1 MSSTESSAVTP
12 AKRGLIAVALL
23 ALFAAAFTLFTQHNR
38 HPFFY
43 HPDEYGKARQIVD
56 GTRSFNFNHP
66 LLLLNVAKP
75 LKKFWGKGADDTK
88 PVKLQ
93 KATEA
98 GRTASAIFAALTVVA
113 LAFAGYLLAGPGG
126 AIGVAAVV
134 MFHPML
140 FEHAH
145 IFKEDTAL
153 TMGLALTVMAS
164 AFFWKMPAC
173 GRRAALLGFAVA
185 LAVSGKY
192 VGLTALALALP
203 VVVFAPGEKRGRRIG
218 IFAAAFAAAFALCNY
233 QVFTHVGL

>member
-1 MSSTESSAVTP
+1 MSSTESSAASP

-23 ALFAAAFTLFTQHNR
+23 ALFAAAFTLFTRDNH

-43 HPDEYGKARQIVD
+43 HPDEYGKAKQIVD

-75 LKKFWGKGADDTK
+75 LKKFWGKGANDTK

-98 GRTASAIFAALTVVA
+98 GRTASALFAALAVVA
-113 LAFAGYLLAGPGG
+113 LAVAGYFLAGLGG
-126 AIGVAAVV
+126 AIGVAVV
-134 MFHPML
+134 TMFHPML

-153 TMGLALTVMAS
+153 TMGLAFTVLAS
-164 AFFWKMPAC
+164 ALF
-173 GRRAALLGFAVA
+173 
-185 LAVSGKY
+185 
-192 VGLTALALALP
+192 TAEPGP
-203 VVVFAPGEKRGRRIG
+203 VPHGVTK
-218 IFAAAFAAAFALCNY
+218 
-233 QVFTHVGL
+233 QHW